1 MRGDDAMVAAAVSA
15 VRAANVLT
23 TMAQG
28 RLLAGETLAKSD
40 ASPVTVADFGAQA
53 VVCSILRSRLGD
65 VAVVGEESASDLLD
79 QPALLAGATA
89 LVSATIGREVSSAEL
104 IDWVGLGAGSPTG
117 GRYWTLDPIDG
128 TKGFVRGDQY
138 ATALA
143 LIEDGEVVLGV
154 LGCPR
159 LATTDARAGV
169 LFVAVD
175 GTTISYSSDDAAPRR
190 VVVADPASLSDARL
204 CESVESGHSD
214 HDQSSAVAAHLGIST
229 EPYRID
235 SQCKYGALARGDA
248 SIYLRLPTRAD
259 YVEKIWDHAAGK
271 LVVEFAGGTVTD
283 VDGESLDFDRGATLT
298 GNRGIVATSG
308 AFHAE
313 VLAAVR
319 AVIDEPSSTNGSGSR
334 R

>member
-1 MRGDDAMVAAAVSA
+1 MTVDDATVAAAVSA
-15 VRAANVLT
+15 VRAANILT

-28 RLLAGETLAKSD
+28 RLLEGETLDKRD

-65 VAVVGEESASDLLD
+65 VAVVGEESASDLVD
-79 QPALLAGATA
+79 RPALLTGATA

-104 IDWVGLGAGSPTG
+104 IDWVGLGAASPTE

-128 TKGFVRGDQY
+128 TKGFLRGDQY

-143 LIEDGEVVLGV
+143 LIEDGAVVLGV

-159 LATTDARAGV
+159 LETASGAGV
-169 LFVAVD
+169 LFVATG
-175 GTTISYSSDDAAPRR
+175 GTTSAYSSDDPVPRP
-190 VVVADPASLSDARL
+190 VTVDDPASLSQARF

-214 HDQSSAVAAHLGIST
+214 HDQSSAVAARLGIST

-248 SIYLRLPTRAD
+248 SIYLRLPTRSD

-283 VDGESLDFDRGATLT
+283 VDGQPLDFSRGATLA

-313 VLAAVR
+313 VIEAVR
-319 AVIDEPSSTNGSGSR
+319 AVID
-334 R
+334 